1 MNPHNLTPVEAG
13 NALAVTHGAYSR
25 LRLSDAAGE
34 TADVVRDLVPIGHD
48 ADEPTVQAFAFV
60 LEQLRSAGKALE
72 EASANGRRQ
81 QLLRLSQDANGWAN
95 TALRFAKELGLTP
108 RSRAELGLD
117 LARVRNASADYN
129 LALLNDDEQSQLS
142 RLLEKAKQ

>member
-1 MNPHNLTPVEAG
+1 
-13 NALAVTHGAYSR
+13 
-25 LRLSDAAGE
+25 D

-48 ADEPTVQAFAFV
+48 ADEPTVQTFAFV
-60 LEQLRSAGKALE
+60 LEQLRAAGKALE
-72 EASANGRRQ
+72 EASTNGRRQ

-117 LARVRNASADYN
+117 LARVRNAVEDR
-129 LALLNDDEQSQLS
+129 DVD
-142 RLLEKAKQ
+142 LEKLSNAQRRKLAELLAIATGET